1 MSVTIRSVAAGDR
14 AAWEALFIAY
24 GQFYETD
31 YSRAVREENWRRLH
45 DPATP
50 IFGLVAEAADG
61 TLLGLLHY
69 VPHPHTNSARM
80 VGYLED
86 LFVAPDAR
94 GQRVGEKLIDAL
106 VDIGK
111 TAGWYR
117 IYWHTHADNATARKL
132 YDRVAKLTPYVRY
145 DIPLVP

>member
-1 MSVTIRSVAAGDR
+1 MSITIRPVAAGDR
-14 AAWEALFIAY
+14 AAWEALFTAY
-24 GQFYETD
+24 GRFYDSSYTPALLE
-31 YSRAVREENWRRLH
+31 ANWRRLH
-45 DPATP
+45 DPAAP

-61 TLLGLLHY
+61 ALVGLLHY
-69 VPHPHTNSARM
+69 VPHPHTNSARL

-117 IYWHTHADNATARKL
+117 IYWHTHADNTTARKL

>member
-1 MSVTIRSVAAGDR
+1 MSVTIRPVAAGDR
-14 AAWEALFIAY
+14 TAWEALFTAY
-24 GQFYETD
+24 GEFYKTAYTPALLE
-31 YSRAVREENWRRLH
+31 ANWRRLH
-45 DPATP
+45 DPAAP

-61 TLLGLLHY
+61 ALLGLLHY

-94 GQRVGEKLIDAL
+94 GQRVGEKLVDAL

-132 YDRVAKLTPYVRY
+132 YDRVAKLSAFVRY

>member
-1 MSVTIRSVAAGDR
+1 MSVTIRPVAAGDR
-14 AAWEALFIAY
+14 TAWEALFIAY
-24 GQFYETD
+24 GQFYKTD
-31 YSRAVREENWRRLH
+31 YSPAVREENWRRLH
-45 DPATP
+45 DPAAP
-50 IFGLVAEAADG
+50 IFGLVAEAGDG
-61 TLLGLLHY
+61 SLLGLLHY

-94 GQRVGEKLIDAL
+94 GQRIGEKLIDAL

-117 IYWHTHADNATARKL
+117 IYWHTQDDNATARKL